1 MTPVYPSD
9 PARVSGARKA
19 RLWGAKGARDRQDG
33 RVSAHTP
40 LDVDAVL
47 WSAEAGEREESP
59 LLVLLHGYGADE
71 RDLFG
76 LVPYL
81 PPQFVVAAVRAPLA
95 PPFPAPGYSWYPIEG
110 LESRDAQ
117 HVTAAATRLLEWTD
131 AAAGLARPIGLLGF
145 SQGAAVALQA
155 MRLDPTRFAFA
166 VNLSGY
172 VTPGDLPRDGELAER
187 KPAVFWGRGTND
199 DVIPEFLV
207 AHTTDWLPGHAD
219 LSGRVYP
226 GLTHSVS
233 EPELADVRV
242 FLDKQLAALEDPA
255 DS

>member
-1 MTPVYPSD
+1 MSI
-9 PARVSGARKA
+9 PA
-19 RLWGAKGARDRQDG
+19 
-33 RVSAHTP
+33 P
-40 LDVDAVL
+40 LDAEAVL
-47 WSAEAGEREESP
+47 WSADATARHGRP

-81 PPQFVVAAVRAPLA
+81 PPEFAVAAVRAPLA

-110 LESRDAQ
+110 LETRDPS
-117 HVTAAATRLLEWTD
+117 HTTA
-131 AAAGLARPIGLLGF
+131 AAAGLIEWVDAAASAHRTVGLLGF

-155 MRLDPTRFAFA
+155 MRLDPHRFAFA

-172 VTPGDLPRDGELAER
+172 VTPGDLPRDGEFAEVR
-187 KPAVFWGRGTND
+187 PPVFWGRGTND
-199 DVIPEFLV
+199 DVIPGFLV
-207 AHTTDWLPGHAD
+207 DHTTEWLPGRTD

-233 EPELADVRV
+233 EQELADVRV
-242 FLDKQLAALEDPA
+242 FLEKQLSEIVGAG
-255 DS
+255 